1 MNPIE
6 VYENQE
12 CNSQLQDVPVAP
24 KSRKMKIFLA
34 FVCVGVLI
42 GITKDLIVM
51 VFQFNKKETGEYC
64 FEAIRRKFKLER

>member
-1 MNPIE
+1 LESRKKRQKRPKKTGKKLKEKKMNPIE

-51 VFQFNKKETGEYC
+51 VF
-64 FEAIRRKFKLER
+64 